1 MNDFFHMVKER
12 LEEFKN
18 NPGAMFGLFYPYLL
32 VVLIAIGLYYT
43 GNLEFIARQKV
54 PAFIQQ
60 PVVDTDLSIQ
70 HSRTVPPINIL
81 DFAAPNSDL
90 LNEGEKLFK
99 ANCSSCHGENGAG
112 GGPAAMGLNPA
123 PKNFTDNQNWKN
135 GGSISGIYT
144 TLEEGIAG
152 GAMVAYD
159 YLLPVEKISL
169 AHYIREFF
177 MTDKPQDTQ
186 SDLEAL
192 DLTYNLSAGQQLPAQ
207 IPVAAAKLILLKEN
221 EIKSNKAKEISKRI
235 DSDFSQ
241 GSLVFK
247 TVSRNIF
254 KSVSF
259 LVINDSWK
267 QNERYFIDFVL
278 NNVNQN
284 GFNSSV
290 FRLNSEEWS
299 TLYSY
304 LNSIIK
310 S

>member
-1 MNDFFHMVKER
+1 MQDFFHMVKER

-32 VVLIAIGLYYT
+32 VVIVAVGLYYSS
-43 GNLEFIARQKV
+43 NLDFIARQKV

-60 PVVDTDLSIQ
+60 PVVETDLSVQ
-70 HSRTVPPINIL
+70 QARTVPPINIL
-81 DFAAPNSDL
+81 DYAAPNNDL
-90 LNEGEKLFK
+90 LSEGEKLFK

-123 PKNFTDNQNWKN
+123 PKNFTDSQNWKN
-135 GGSISGIYT
+135 GASISGIYT

-169 AHYIREFF
+169 AHYIRESFL
-177 MTDKPQDTQ
+177 TDKPQDSQ

-207 IPVAAAKLILLKEN
+207 IPVTAAKLIVLKEN
-221 EIKSNKAKEISKRI
+221 EVKLSEAEEIAKKIVLDNNKGA
-235 DSDFSQ
+235 F
-241 GSLVFK
+241 VFK
-247 TVSRNIF
+247 TVSGNIF

-259 LVINDSWK
+259 LVKNNVWK
-267 QNERYFIDFVL
+267 QNERNFIDFVL

-284 GFNSSV
+284 GFNGGV
-290 FRLNSEEWS
+290 FRLNGEEWS
-299 TLYSY
+299 ILYSY
-304 LNSIIK
+304 LNNIIQ